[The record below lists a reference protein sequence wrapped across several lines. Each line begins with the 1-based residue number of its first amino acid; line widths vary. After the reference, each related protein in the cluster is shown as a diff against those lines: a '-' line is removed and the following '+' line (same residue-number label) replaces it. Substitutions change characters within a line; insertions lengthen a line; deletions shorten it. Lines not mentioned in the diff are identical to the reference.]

1 MILIR
6 LLKPQTQGAKV
17 MPEIN
22 FSIRVI
28 DDEGEGVEGVEVYV
42 NYSMTIDHQYTDDDG
57 WAEFEKDQFMDS
69 VATGEVIINGVN
81 YGKYSFEDGD
91 TRSFTI

>member
-1 MILIR
+1 
-6 LLKPQTQGAKV
+6 

-22 FSIRVI
+22 FSIRVV

-91 TRSFTI
+91 THSFTI